1 MNYKNNR
8 VFSFLFILFIGCFPA
23 ISTAKTV
30 VFIHGYMA
38 EGSIW
43 QNAGIIERM
52 HQQGWL
58 FAGRYGFDE
67 NFQVIQD
74 VRKQSGNASVTI
86 ELPWENSIATQ
97 AELLNRY
104 LQAIYQNRP
113 EPMILVGHSAGGV
126 VARYG
131 LVKYGRGNVDSLITI
146 ASPHLGTPM
155 AELAMLASDSP
166 LGIIMQDLGDSTLR
180 RSRGLFKDLITARQG
195 SFLGWLNQQ
204 PHPSLAYY
212 SIVRVAAPVD
222 LQRYDQADLV
232 VPANFQDMNNVP
244 ALKGR
249 STLVASDGGHALVM
263 KDADKV
269 LKLLQE

>member
-1 MNYKNNR
+1 MKYKNKR
-8 VFSFLFILFIGCFPA
+8 IIASLILLVIGCFPVV
-23 ISTAKTV
+23 SQAKTV

-52 HQQGWL
+52 HQQGWS

-67 NFQVIQD
+67 NFQVIRD
-74 VRKQSGNASVTI
+74 IKKQRGNASVTI
-86 ELPWENSIATQ
+86 ELPWHNSIAAQ

-104 LQAIYQNRP
+104 VQEIYRNRP
-113 EPMILVGHSAGGV
+113 EPIVLVGHSAGGV

-131 LVKYGRGNVDSLITI
+131 LVHYGRGNVESLITI
-146 ASPHLGTPM
+146 ASPHLGTPV

-166 LGIIMQDLGDSTLR
+166 LGMLMQDLGDPTLR
-180 RSRGLFKDLITARQG
+180 RSRGLFKDLMTARQG

-204 PHPSLAYY
+204 PHPSVAYY

-249 STLVASDGGHALVM
+249 SRHVASDGGHALVV
-263 KDADKV
+263 KDADRV
-269 LKLLQE
+269 LRLLQE

>member
-1 MNYKNNR
+1 MKYKNNL
-8 VFSFLFILFIGCFPA
+8 VVGFLVVLLLAFLPT
-23 ISTAKTV
+23 ISLAKTV
-30 VFIHGYMA
+30 VFIHGYLA

-43 QNAGIIERM
+43 QNSGIIERM
-52 HQQGWL
+52 HQRGWA

-74 VRKQSGNASVTI
+74 VRKQSGNAAVTI
-86 ELPWENSIATQ
+86 ELPWEASIAAQ

-104 LQAIYQNRP
+104 LQSIYRSRP
-113 EPMILVGHSAGGV
+113 EPIILVGHSAGGV

-131 LVKYGRGNVDSLITI
+131 LVRYGRGNVESLITI

-166 LGIIMQDLGDSTLR
+166 LGLIMQDLGDPTLR
-180 RSRGLFKDLITARQG
+180 RSRGLFKDLITARDG

-204 PHPSLAYY
+204 AHPSIAYY

-232 VPANFQDMNNVP
+232 VPASFQDMNNVP

-249 STLVASDGGHALVM
+249 SLHVASDGGHALVA
-263 KDADKV
+263 KDADRVLKV
-269 LKLLQE
+269 LQ